1 MNTSLGRVYGSAGD
15 QSLISR
21 RADKTGQ
28 ERMSSGSVMLLI
40 YLSSLDANKMP
51 WVRVMPSLRAPL
63 NITEL
68 DLQPLVAC
76 GWVELSRGKNE
87 QLQTSITDA
96 GHAACREVTAWV
108 TQTAAERSLYEPLV

>member
-1 MNTSLGRVYGSAGD
+1 MSYSNLNTTLSHGSID
-15 QSLISR
+15 HSIISR

-28 ERMSSGSVMLLI
+28 ERMSSGSVMLLV

-51 WVRVMPSLRAPL
+51 WVRVMPSLRAPM

-68 DLQPLVAC
+68 DLKPLNAC

-87 QLQTSITDA
+87 QLQVSITDA
-96 GHAACREVTAWV
+96 GHAICREVTVWV
-108 TQTAAERSLYEPLV
+108 TEKGEEGTR